1 MNYYSHYQ
9 SNPQF
14 PYPRKT
20 LHKPNIGPSCSNPEK
35 SHKHTVPPQKIQQE
49 KNSRIEPKNALFE
62 KAFQSFSTVLEPIEK
77 LLGRKVQFD
86 DILLVVLIYIIF
98 TEKDSD
104 NNTLLLSL
112 IFILLG

>member
-20 LHKPNIGPSCSNPEK
+20 LHRPNNCSHSSKPEK
-35 SHKHTVPPQKIQQE
+35 SPKHTVPPQKIQQE
-49 KNSRIEPKNALFE
+49 KNSRTEPKNALFE

-77 LLGRKVQFD
+77 LLGRKIQFD